1 MQIGINENVVTLGI
15 VRTHFELLSSLASFS
30 SHTHSADRSEVA
42 ELSELIERDQEPHF
56 LSFF

>member
-42 ELSELIERDQEPHF
+42 EWSELTDINKE
-56 LSFF
+56 